1 MRSFLR
7 LAIIG
12 ACLAAAALLLG
23 FTAPAHADGA
33 VFVSNIEE
41 DSDSVFNLHDLDIAQ
56 GFVAGSADVPG
67 SIEVDI
73 AAAVDTDTS
82 TVTVQ
87 LFSATAGGQP
97 NASVCTLNIPS
108 PWGGSGIRRFG
119 AEGANC
125 PTPAGRKP

>member
-1 MRSFLR
+1 MRSFPR
-7 LAIIG
+7 LAVIG
-12 ACLAAAALLLG
+12 AFLAAAALLLG
-23 FTAPAHADGA
+23 FSAPAHADGA

-41 DSDSVFNLHDLDIAQ
+41 DSDNVFNLHALDIAQ

-87 LFSATAGGQP
+87 LFSATAGG
-97 NASVCTLNIPS
+97 ATK
-108 PWGGSGIRRFG
+108 RFG
-119 AEGANC
+119 MHPEHSE
-125 PTPAGRKP
+125 PLGRVWNPEIRSRRR